1 MPTQRLIFIAL
12 GSAIMHSGCVSR
24 QAEQWS
30 QISLRN
36 GVANLRKGCQLT
48 AKSGFTAE
56 LSLTNQGTT
65 RIDAAWDNAG
75 HLNGQVV
82 NALGEDLINFK
93 IDGSGILQTDVTL
106 KKEVALGS
114 ALEFLAELG
123 TAKTRLLLCSG
134 LFLAG
139 NEAHAQSFGQ
149 ESSKAEFDVRT
160 HSSHWR
166 VDSNLKSAQPN
177 TARPEDEL
185 KVSTE
190 VKTSGTFFR
199 RLVASVEWSGKKKE
213 GFLRPEELT
222 IHAGTTKIKLSFLD
236 FE

>member
-1 MPTQRLIFIAL
+1 MRTQRLILIAL
-12 GSAIMHSGCVSR
+12 SAALVNSGCVSR

-36 GVANLRKGCQLT
+36 GIANLRKGCQLN
-48 AKSGFTAE
+48 ARSGFTAE

-93 IDGSGILQTDVTL
+93 IDGSGILQTDLIL

-139 NEAHAQSFGQ
+139 NENHAKSFGQ
-149 ESSKAEFDVRT
+149 ESSIADFDVQT
-160 HSSHWR
+160 HTSHWR
-166 VDSNLKSAQPN
+166 VDSKLKSVHPDS
-177 TARPEDEL
+177 ARPDDEI
-185 KVSTE
+185 KIITK
-190 VKTSGTFFR
+190 VKTAGAFFSR
-199 RLVASVEWSGKKKE
+199 AVASIEWSGKKKE
-213 GFLRPEELT
+213 GLLRPEEMT
-222 IHAGTTKIKLSFLD
+222 IQAGTTKIKLSFLD